1 MNMLCNKQT
10 LITMSCLLAATP
22 LNAIAAENHLKDRS
36 EYFAPRAA
44 VAPIIDGIADDQAW
58 QGAEWRALDNL
69 WLGPEYLPEDFT
81 GRYKIVWTE
90 EKIFILGEFTDD
102 VLIDSHRDPLVQ
114 YWDDDCWEI
123 FLDEDF
129 SGGDHQYNHN
139 AFAYHVSLDNQ
150 SVDIGTNEQ
159 AQLYSH
165 HVESRWQQHDNKI
178 VWELAI
184 DIYRDDYVDGSSDN
198 KPTSLSVGKIMGLML
213 AYCDNDGSELR
224 EHFIGSETVPK
235 GPKDRGWIDAGVFGA
250 LILKE

>member
-1 MNMLCNKQT
+1 MNLCMKT
-10 LITMSCLLAATP
+10 RFVFAAACLLTASQANTYSNAA
-22 LNAIAAENHLKDRS
+22 HLKDRS
-36 EYFAPRAA
+36 KYIAPRAD

-58 QGAEWRALDNL
+58 QRAEWRALENL
-69 WLGPEYLPEDFT
+69 WLGPEYPAEDFT

-150 SVDIGTNEQ
+150 SVDIGTNKQ
-159 AQLYSH
+159 AQNYSH
-165 HVESRWQQHDNKI
+165 HVESRWQQQDNKI
-178 VWELAI
+178 IWELAI
-184 DIYRDDYVDGSSDN
+184 DVYRDDYVDGSSEN
-198 KPTSLSVGKIMGLML
+198 QPISLSAGKIMGLML
-213 AYCDNDGSELR
+213 AYCDNDGVELR
-224 EHFIGSETVPK
+224 ENFIGSESIPE
-235 GPKDRGWIDAGVFGA
+235 GPKDRGWIDAGVFGT
-250 LILKE
+250 LLLKE